1 MPRAPVVSISASR
14 TAERRRG
21 GPGDEH
27 LYRELSEAIVD
38 HRIPPGTPLPEDTL
52 GSAFGVS
59 RTIVRKALLRLSH
72 ERLVELRPSR
82 GAVVARPSAEE
93 AKAVFEARRVIEVP
107 VVAAAVE
114 RARDED
120 LQAIRDRLAAERTAE
135 RGGDRRAQIHLS
147 GAFHRDLAAAAGN
160 AVLSDFVGELISRT
174 SLILAL
180 YLARG
185 ALPCSH
191 DEHAAVLEAIARRDA
206 TAAGGLMAEHLAHI
220 EQRLDLNDSE
230 AAVDLH
236 ALFAHVRARLPD
248 RTAPRS
254 GRSGG
259 AGRGPESP

>member
-1 MPRAPVVSISASR
+1 MPRASVVPISAPR

-21 GPGDEH
+21 RPGDEH
-27 LYRELSEAIVD
+27 LYRELFEAIVD

-59 RTIVRKALLRLSH
+59 RTIVRKALLRLGH
-72 ERLVELRPSR
+72 EGVVELRPSR
-82 GAVVARPSAEE
+82 GATVARPSVEE
-93 AKAVFEARRVIEVP
+93 AKAVFEARRVIEVA

-120 LQAIRDRLAAERTAE
+120 LRAIRDRLAAERAAE
-135 RGGDRRAQIHLS
+135 HGGDRRAQIRLS

-160 AVLSDFVGELISRT
+160 TVLSDFVGELISRT

-191 DEHAAVLEAIARRDA
+191 DEHAAVLEAVERRDA
-206 TAAGGLMAEHLAHI
+206 AAAGERMAEHLVHV
-220 EQRLDLNDSE
+220 EQRLDLSESE
-230 AAVDLH
+230 AAIDLH
-236 ALFAHVRARLPD
+236 ALFAPARP
-248 RTAPRS
+248 TGPAPRA
-254 GRSGG
+254 GARAAQGAVARS
-259 AGRGPESP
+259 P